1 MIRVAL
7 AAAVALL
14 VASPAAAQ
22 SIGGC
27 AIPPTNQI
35 DKSTDR
41 AALQAGIDCIRKAQ
55 AIGDASIARRQKRLD
70 ALAAAA
76 PAPSKP
82 AGLVAEGDSI
92 TVEWGGNYAGLWRKA
107 HPGAKFTTLA
117 VSGARISDP
126 TGGNGLVQRLPA
138 LLAAKPAV
146 VSILIGANDLGDGQY
161 ATPDAWLSA
170 LRGYVAQVKGSGAKV
185 AVFTVLPLCF
195 DDPKLAHYVARH
207 AQRRPIANAGIRAD
221 AASGKIDAVI
231 EAADLLGG
239 DKAPCTGRALF
250 KDGIHPSDSNGKDG
264 GQDRLYGAYAPVVDK
279 LLNSRGT
286 AAPTPAAPAGTPV
299 TALPAA
305 IPSNFDRTALILGG
319 APIPPSAAPDVVGA
333 FRFICQAGQLLKD
346 DPIVW
351 PGQPGKAHALHQFF
365 GNLSADT
372 NSTFASLR
380 AKGESTCMNELNRSA
395 YWMPAMINAAL
406 DVIRPDFISV
416 YYKRRPASDPDCRR
430 MAKACVGLP
439 NGMKLIAGFDHDRT
453 GPQPAENRVFHW
465 RCAATSEIHRDNLT
479 DALADCGG
487 AGQVLGTVN
496 FGSCWNGAADSTDH
510 RSHVVHLVRD
520 VNSGLE
526 QCPAGYDQIIP
537 ELTQTM
543 AWTVAKADGAVRL
556 SSDPATGKA
565 GTTLHAD
572 YMPAW
577 DEPTLAGAM
586 ANCIDK
592 LRNASDGDLCD
603 GTIMKRRAG
612 FGYTAN
618 PRVVPAPAGTV
629 MAGMMH

>member
-1 MIRVAL
+1 MLRVLVAAAL
-7 AAAVALL
+7 ALL
-14 VASPAAAQ
+14 AASPVAAQ
-22 SIGGC
+22 TIGGC

-41 AALQAGIDCIRKAQ
+41 VALRAGIDCIRKAQ

-70 ALAAAA
+70 VLEKLAAAST
-76 PAPSKP
+76 P
-82 AGLVAEGDSI
+82 
-92 TVEWGGNYAGLWRKA
+92 
-107 HPGAKFTTLA
+107 
-117 VSGARISDP
+117 
-126 TGGNGLVQRLPA
+126 
-138 LLAAKPAV
+138 AKPPA
-146 VSILIGANDLGDGQY
+146 
-161 ATPDAWLSA
+161 
-170 LRGYVAQVKGSGAKV
+170 
-185 AVFTVLPLCF
+185 
-195 DDPKLAHYVARH
+195 
-207 AQRRPIANAGIRAD
+207 
-221 AASGKIDAVI
+221 ID
-231 EAADLLGG
+231 
-239 DKAPCTGRALF
+239 
-250 KDGIHPSDSNGKDG
+250 
-264 GQDRLYGAYAPVVDK
+264 
-279 LLNSRGT
+279 
-286 AAPTPAAPAGTPV
+286 
-299 TALPAA
+299 TALPKA

-365 GNLSADT
+365 GNLSADA

-380 AKGESTCMNELNRSA
+380 ARGESTCMNELNLSA

-416 YYKRRPASDPDCRR
+416 YYKRRPASDPECKR
-430 MAKACVGLP
+430 MAARGCTGLP
-439 NGMKLIAGFDHDRT
+439 NGMKLIAGFDHDLT
-453 GPQPAENRVFHW
+453 GAQPAENRVFHW
-465 RCAATSEIHRDNLT
+465 RCATNQVHRDNLT

-496 FGSCWNGAADSTDH
+496 FGSCWNGAADSADH
-510 RSHVVHLVRD
+510 RSHVVHFVRD

-526 QCPAGYDQIIP
+526 QCPAGYDKIIP

-543 AWTVAKADGAVRL
+543 AWTVTKADGAVRL
-556 SSDPATGKA
+556 SSDSATGKA

-603 GTIMKRRAG
+603 GTIMKRRAD

-618 PRVVPAPAGTV
+618 PRVVPAPAGTTMPAMV
-629 MAGMMH
+629 H